1 MISKVTCQQVELFR
15 MYWRGM
21 ADRLAE
27 SQFQHK
33 IPEMAYRGHLES
45 TTPYSDWLFAQT
57 MLFIIDIGYSGGRR
71 SYSEY
76 RLSEWNN
83 FADVVFEGKDIGLWN
98 VDAFVQK
105 HTGSGRRAPYFIL
118 DKWDNEGV
126 VQRWRLLKSRRG
138 SDKTPGYKMMGAK
151 DKQSE

>member
-1 MISKVTCQQVELFR
+1 M
-15 MYWRGM
+15 
-21 ADRLAE
+21 
-27 SQFQHK
+27 
-33 IPEMAYRGHLES
+33 
-45 TTPYSDWLFAQT
+45 
-57 MLFIIDIGYSGGRR
+57 
-71 SYSEY
+71 
-76 RLSEWNN
+76 
-83 FADVVFEGKDIGLWN
+83 FEGKDIGLWN

-138 SDKTPGYKMMGAK
+138 SDKTPGYKMMGSK